1 MKKNMFMLVLISVL
15 LVVLAGCG
23 NSAANTN
30 NASPNSSASST
41 PEATEESPATAEP
54 VTIKV
59 AHWSPEADIT
69 PILEAYEAQ
78 HPNVTLEYV
87 ELSDSGDSV
96 AGMKKLDLLVASGED
111 LDVAFMPGATD
122 YSQRAGLG
130 LMTPLNDLIA
140 KEGITLS
147 DEYSI
152 DPTIDGNIYALPDTL
167 ENYFVLLNKDKLD
180 AAGLAVPTEWTWD
193 EYLDYAKKLTSG
205 SGPSKTYGTYFHT
218 WAMYWELALINQAQN
233 NNLVNDGKVNIDSPE
248 IRQSLE
254 LRSKAEQDQIAVPYA
269 DTISQKLAYRSE
281 YFTQHAAMIVTGNWM
296 IGSAGGSE
304 EFPATF
310 TTAFAPMPSN
320 ATGQPSGVSIANGNY
335 VGILDKSKHQQEAYD
350 FIRWYSTEGEQMQNV
365 YSAWKKQDVD
375 KFIASVKE
383 TALSPDKIDADSL
396 AFVIKNALPA
406 PLSVPP
412 TYQGELEEA
421 FTKETELYILKQ
433 QDLETT
439 IKNAQQGLQKIV
451 DANK

>member
-1 MKKNMFMLVLISVL
+1 MKKSLFAPVWISLL

-23 NSAANTN
+23 NSDNTN
-30 NASPNSSASST
+30 NASPTNNGSTTPEVSASAEPSV
-41 PEATEESPATAEP
+41 EP
-54 VTIKV
+54 VTLKV
-59 AHWSPEADIT
+59 ANWSPAADME
-69 PILEAYEAQ
+69 PILQAYEDS
-78 HPNVTLEYV
+78 HPGVTLEYV
-87 ELSDSGDSV
+87 ELADSGDSV
-96 AGMKKLDLLVASGED
+96 AGMKKLDLLVASGEN
-111 LDVAFMPGATD
+111 LDVVFLPGATD

-130 LMTPLNDLIA
+130 LLAPLNDLIS
-140 KEGITLS
+140 KEGIALT
-147 DEYSI
+147 DEYTIDPSI
-152 DPTIDGNIYALPDTL
+152 DGQVYALPDTL

-193 EYLDYAKKLTSG
+193 EYLDYAEKLTSG
-205 SGPSKTYGTYFHT
+205 TGPSKTFGTYFHT
-218 WAMYWELALINQAQN
+218 WAMYWELAVINQEKN
-233 NNLVNDGKVNIDSPE
+233 NNLVNDGVVNIDSAE

-254 LRSKAEQDQIAVPYA
+254 LRSKAEEAGIAVPYA

-281 YFTQHAAMIVTGNWM
+281 FFTGHAAMIVTGNWM
-296 IGSAGGSE
+296 IGEAGGSA

-320 ATGQPSGVSIANGNY
+320 AEGQPSGVSIANGNY
-335 VGILDKSKHQQEAYD
+335 VGILNKSEQQQEAYN
-350 FIRWYSTEGEQMQNV
+350 FIRWYSTEGEQIQNV
-365 YSAWKKQDVD
+365 YSAWKQQDVD
-375 KFIASVKE
+375 QFIAGVK
-383 TALSPDKIDADSL
+383 TNAMSPDFIDGDSL
-396 AFVIKNALPA
+396 AYVIKNADPA

-439 IKNAQQGLQKIV
+439 ISKAQAELQKIV

>member
-1 MKKNMFMLVLISVL
+1 MKKNVFALVWIIVL
-15 LVVLAGCG
+15 LVALAGCG
-23 NSAANTN
+23 NSNNTN
-30 NASPNSSASST
+30 GATPTSGST
-41 PEATEESPATAEP
+41 AAPEAGESAAPSAEP

-59 AHWSPEADIT
+59 ANWSPAADME
-69 PILEAYEAQ
+69 PILQAYEDS
-78 HPNVTLEYV
+78 HPGITLEYV
-87 ELSDSGDSV
+87 ELADNGDSV
-96 AGMKKLDLLVASGED
+96 AGMKKLDLLVASGEN
-111 LDVAFMPGATD
+111 LDVVFMPGATD

-130 LMTPLNDLIA
+130 LLAPLNDLIS
-140 KEGITLS
+140 KEGITLT
-147 DEYSI
+147 DEYTV
-152 DPTIDGNIYALPDTL
+152 DPSVDGKVYALPDTL

-180 AAGLAVPTEWTWD
+180 AAGLAVPTEWSWD
-193 EYLDYAKKLTSG
+193 DYLDYAAKLTSG
-205 SGPSKTYGTYFHT
+205 TGPSKTFGTYFHT
-218 WAMYWELALINQAQN
+218 WAMYWELAVINQEKD
-233 NNLVNDGKVNIDSPE
+233 NNLVNNGVLNIDSAG

-254 LRSKAEQDQIAVPYA
+254 LRSKAEASGVAVPYA

-281 YFTQHAAMIVTGNWM
+281 FFTGHAAMIVTGNWM
-296 IGSAGGSE
+296 IGEAGGSE

-320 ATGQPSGVSIANGNY
+320 SAGQPAGVSIANGNY
-335 VGILDKSKHQQEAYD
+335 VGILEKSAHQQEAYD

-375 KFIASVKE
+375 KFIAGVKSG
-383 TALSPDKIDADSL
+383 AMSPDKIDEASL
-396 AFVIKNALPA
+396 AYVIKNAKPA

-412 TYQGELEEA
+412 TYQGELETA

-439 IKNAQQGLQKIV
+439 IKKAQAELQKIV